1 MTNQS
6 IGYKRKR
13 YIWIDA
19 VKIFACFLVVFGH
32 LYMSMMSG
40 GWIQES
46 KIYYCW
52 PVQTIYTFHVPLF
65 FLCSGFLYQ
74 CTSKEWTLQEHRK
87 NIQKKFLA
95 LGVPYF
101 TFSLITL
108 ILKVVFSAEVNN
120 QATPIL
126 KTLFIAPIAP
136 YWYLYTLF
144 FLFCF
149 IPRFNDK
156 KALRSCFVITIVL
169 KLIYIIFLHT
179 FNLPDIV
186 SKVLAN
192 AIWFVM
198 GMILTKSEIV
208 KTKGKSLSCMI
219 LFVIGIS
226 ISYLFYKAPRNIAYI
241 QFLVGI
247 CFVIPIIYFFI
258 IKCENYKTL
267 NMNKLGKYFM
277 PVYVLHTIVAAMFR
291 SVLLKIGIHSFIVH
305 FFVGLI
311 VSIMIPV
318 VIYNLA
324 EKKWFLLFWFEPM
337 KALKMKRGNNE
348 NYRIS

>member
-1 MTNQS
+1 
-6 IGYKRKR
+6 
-13 YIWIDA
+13 
-19 VKIFACFLVVFGH
+19 
-32 LYMSMMSG
+32 
-40 GWIQES
+40 
-46 KIYYCW
+46 
-52 PVQTIYTFHVPLF
+52 
-65 FLCSGFLYQ
+65 
-74 CTSKEWTLQEHRK
+74 
-87 NIQKKFLA
+87 
-95 LGVPYF
+95 
-101 TFSLITL
+101 
-108 ILKVVFSAEVNN
+108 
-120 QATPIL
+120 
-126 KTLFIAPIAP
+126 
-136 YWYLYTLF
+136 
-144 FLFCF
+144 
-149 IPRFNDK
+149 
-156 KALRSCFVITIVL
+156 
-169 KLIYIIFLHT
+169 
-179 FNLPDIV
+179 
-186 SKVLAN
+186 
-192 AIWFVM
+192 M